1 MLFLI
6 TDDILPRS
14 YGHNSILYIFVS
26 VFVSFLA
33 LICSG
38 FEGDVWSN
46 GKSKTMRARKL
57 NWVQFYSCNLF
68 AEMLIRLTTG
78 PKNSAQ
84 PQEEQ
89 ICRM

>member
-1 MLFLI
+1 
-6 TDDILPRS
+6 
-14 YGHNSILYIFVS
+14 
-26 VFVSFLA
+26 
-33 LICSG
+33 
-38 FEGDVWSN
+38 
-46 GKSKTMRARKL
+46 MRTEKL

-89 ICRM
+89 MQNVA